1 MANSYNNV
9 NPYILDTVTD
19 TAVSPSGEFHEVYLV
34 RWTSGSLADGISVQ
48 DAAGNV
54 KWSATGTAASNVD
67 QTKFDPPLVM
77 NGIKIP
83 TLDSGKVYMYAKRTR

>member
-1 MANSYNNV
+1 MANAYNSI

-19 TAVSPSGEFHEVYLV
+19 SMSPAGEYHEVYAII
-34 RWTSGSLADGISVQ
+34 WASGSLADAISVQ

-54 KWSATGTAASNVD
+54 KWSATGTIANNCY
-67 QTKFDPPLVM
+67 QTAFDPPLVM

-83 TLDSGKVYMYAKRTR
+83 TLGSGKVYIYARRTR